1 MKNGGIRK
9 MASEFNYKGVCALI
23 GLILILIC
31 LMTLI
36 LSAGCI
42 TASKNI
48 YIDIT
53 ATPAPTPTPEPTPV
67 PTIEII
73 TPEPTPAAIEIQEDY
88 VDPYA
93 SGERNFGQWFKFYRA
108 DVQGLKDL
116 DYGIIAY
123 RWRFL
128 DRYTWYNAAQ
138 GNYFT
143 ERAPEGSR
151 FVAIWVRQETFG
163 TNISDD
169 SSFWVFED
177 KSFALQVKDKLVPQD
192 ASHNPV
198 NLIKEFDD
206 YTDYTNTI
214 TAPPHNYYI
223 KYTGHNPATGGFA
236 AEKIGVIRMGP
247 GNAID
252 GYLLYIVPKD
262 TQVRDMIFLGNFGTF
277 GSAQWKFPEK

>member
-1 MKNGGIRK
+1 MNESTPLTSLKESIIVIVLFVIVTGYLLVSSGMVTYTPDPEPVPVN
-9 MASEFNYKGVCALI
+9 
-23 GLILILIC
+23 
-31 LMTLI
+31 
-36 LSAGCI
+36 I
-42 TASKNI
+42 T
-48 YIDIT
+48 
-53 ATPAPTPTPEPTPV
+53 TPEPTAI
-67 PTIEII
+67 PTW
-73 TPEPTPAAIEIQEDY
+73 TPEPTPAAIEIQEEY

-192 ASHNPV
+192 TGHNPV
-198 NLIKEFDD
+198 NRIKEFDD
-206 YTDYTNTI
+206 YLDYTKTI
-214 TAPPHNYYI
+214 TAPPHNYYV
-223 KYTGHNPATGGFA
+223 KYTGHDPATGGFA

-252 GYLLYIVPKD
+252 GYLLYIVPKN